1 MTQDLPALTV
11 LSFSIIPPESIFKVT
26 LLHRSLKLLFNLV
39 QLYFEKPKYSA
50 SRSQPD
56 TPVVRKKSNTHNNQ
70 RKEDGWA
77 VLLHTDP

>member
-39 QLYFEKPKYSA
+39 QLYFEKSKYSA

-56 TPVVRKKSNTHNNQ
+56 TSVVRKKSNIHNNQ
-70 RKEDGWA
+70 RKGNGWA